1 MALLTENQRIAA
13 WTEMMR
19 TLSTERDPCVVTKVD
34 LRAAFDAID
43 NFFETNINA
52 INNAFPEPAKT
63 NLTVRQK
70 AMILA
75 IVIRVRFNV
84 GA

>member
-19 TLSTERDPCVVTKVD
+19 TMSAERNPCLVTKAD

-63 NLTVRQK
+63 NLTARQK